1 MTGERRFLIR
11 EATPADND
19 RLTEI
24 FCASRADAFPTSQ
37 LRAESVV
44 DFLRETEGEVVL
56 VASDSDGR
64 IRGWMSIWQPESFV
78 HHLYVDPPV
87 QGRGAGRSLLMAL
100 PRWVPP
106 PFTLKCLRANDKAMT
121 YYTKL
126 GWVEIGSGTDTEGD
140 YALLEWRLNAVPPN
154 FPSRAARIRGRA
166 LDDS

>member
-1 MTGERRFLIR
+1 MTGERRFLVR

-19 RLTEI
+19 RLTGI

-37 LRAESVV
+37 LRADTVE

-56 VASDSDGR
+56 VASDSDGC
-64 IRGWMSIWQPESFV
+64 IQGWMSIWQPNSFV
-78 HHLYVDPPV
+78 HHLYVDPLV

-106 PFTLKCLRANDKAMT
+106 PYTLKCLRANAKAMN
-121 YYTKL
+121 YYTNL

-140 YALLEWRLNAVPPN
+140 YALLEWRMNAPLPH
-154 FPSRAARIRGRA
+154 PAARAPEKASRPRDEA
-166 LDDS
+166 